1 MSKQEF
7 SDPSGA
13 GMGQRL
19 RVVGLVVAAMA
30 VSAAAGA
37 WVQAQRAHAMSA
49 PSLAQQRALG
59 KQLSRDAL
67 YLRENMKLL
76 AGRVGE
82 MQARLIALDELGN
95 RVAKA
100 ADVAYTDPEIHASFR
115 RSAMDDDVFEGGP
128 GSAKALGD
136 HIAYLEK
143 QVADQGDR
151 FAMLDLVL
159 TKRAGEQ
166 ARLPTL
172 MPVHYTY
179 LSSPFG
185 WRRDP
190 VTGRRALHTGI
201 DLAAPRGTPIR
212 AASGGV
218 VVKAGYESG
227 YGKMVEISHGNGLD
241 TLYAHASKV
250 DVKVGELVTKGQV
263 IANVGESGRATGAHL
278 HFEVRMA
285 GQPLDPTLFLGR
297 GSVRRLLAVTAS
309 YRG

>member
-1 MSKQEF
+1 MLKQEF
-7 SDPSGA
+7 SAPAGA
-13 GMGQRL
+13 GWRRL
-19 RVVGLVVAAMA
+19 RAVGVVVVAMA

-37 WVQAQRAHAMSA
+37 WVQAQRAQAPA
-49 PSLAQQRALG
+49 PSVAQQRALG
-59 KQLSRDAL
+59 KQLARDTL

-82 MQARLIALDELGN
+82 MQARLIQLDELGN

-115 RSAMDDDVFEGGP
+115 QAAMDEDVIDAGP
-128 GSAKALGD
+128 DGARELGD
-136 HIAYLEK
+136 RIAYLEK

-159 TKRAGEQ
+159 TRRAGEQ

-185 WRRDP
+185 WRRNP
-190 VTGRRALHTGI
+190 VTGRHALHTGI

-227 YGKMVEISHGNGLD
+227 YGRMVEISHGNGLD
-241 TLYAHASKV
+241 TLYAHASKL
-250 DVKVGELVTKGQV
+250 DVKVGDLVSKGQV
-263 IANVGESGRATGAHL
+263 IAKVGESGRATGAHL

-297 GSVRRLLAVTAS
+297 GSVKRLLAVTAS